1 MSVGLSSEC
10 VCVFQSWIMFM
21 PEELRTYYTLNLPF
35 LVNLLLI
42 ELLILLSGYEGRY
55 IIWA

>member
-1 MSVGLSSEC
+1 
-10 VCVFQSWIMFM
+10 MFM

-55 IIWA
+55 II